1 MAGSARA
8 GSGGVHDA
16 KHDVNHVVPPTR
28 QCGKSAF
35 YALVAIAVGILLVL
49 VMIAIM
55 LIAAIQSGIT
65 VQGEMMGAHAELIG
79 AHRHGA
85 VLLAKISASIDN
97 QTEMLQ
103 GWRQNNLMTPPGPSK
118 ETMEP
123 TTAADRDLRTNAA
136 NMNASIPVDL
146 FTKHHEGNATA
157 GYQDVHD
164 LLASQGSNPKPK
176 EDGQPHR
183 QLQNRCADDADG
195 VLQATLGMNC
205 GAVIQAIEQQPGF
218 SDEVCR
224 FDLVTWLREDVTVA
238 DVCPESCGTCGGKLP
253 APAPGVTTV
262 VLGVTTVM
270 GDY

>member
-65 VQGEMMGAHAELIG
+65 VQGEMMDAHAELIG

-103 GWRQNNLMTPPGPSK
+103 GWRQNNLMTPPGPSI

-123 TTAADRDLRTNAA
+123 TTAADRDLRTNAV
-136 NMNASIPVDL
+136 NMLTYSRSPTRAM
-146 FTKHHEGNATA
+146 
-157 GYQDVHD
+157 Q
-164 LLASQGSNPKPK
+164 
-176 EDGQPHR
+176 R
-183 QLQNRCADDADG
+183 R
-195 VLQATLGMNC
+195 GM
-205 GAVIQAIEQQPGF
+205 
-218 SDEVCR
+218 S
-224 FDLVTWLREDVTVA
+224 
-238 DVCPESCGTCGGKLP
+238 
-253 APAPGVTTV
+253 
-262 VLGVTTVM
+262 
-270 GDY
+270 